1 MKALRIIGIVVG
13 ALVALVLVA
22 SALMP
27 SHIVVQRSAVIDR
40 SPEQVQAYAGDLK
53 NMMVW
58 STWAKMDPNQ
68 KVDFPTPA
76 SGVGAYWAWEGEKT
90 GKGKL
95 TNTKVE
101 PGRIEQD
108 LEFAGEAPAK
118 VWWTFVPEGS
128 GTEVTWAF
136 ETDLPFLQRVMGPMI
151 DGMLGGQYEEGLKN
165 LKAEIEQQPA
175 AAAAAAPTDTTAA
188 PAK

>member
-1 MKALRIIGIVVG
+1 MKALRIIGIVLG
-13 ALVALVLVA
+13 ALVAVA
-22 SALMP
+22 LIAAAFMP
-27 SHIVVQRSAVIDR
+27 THIVVQRNALIDR

-58 STWAKMDPNQ
+58 SAWAKMDPNQ
-68 KVDFPTPA
+68 KVDFPTPS
-76 SGVGAYWAWEGEKT
+76 SGVGAYWAWDGKET

-108 LEFAGEAPAK
+108 LEFDGEAPAK
-118 VWWTFVPEGS
+118 VWWTFTPEGS
-128 GTEVTWAF
+128 GTKVTWAF
-136 ETDLPFLQRVMGPMI
+136 EADMPYPQTLMGPML
-151 DGMLGGQYEEGLKN
+151 DSMLGGQYEEGLKN
-165 LKAEIEQQPA
+165 LKAEIEKQPAEAPA
-175 AAAAAAPTDTTAA
+175 AAPADSAAA